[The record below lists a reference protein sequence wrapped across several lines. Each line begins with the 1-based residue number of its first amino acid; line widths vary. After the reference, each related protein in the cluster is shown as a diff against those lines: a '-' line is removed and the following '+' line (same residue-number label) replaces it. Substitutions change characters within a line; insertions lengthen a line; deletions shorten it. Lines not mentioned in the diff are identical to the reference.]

1 MRQIFL
7 SFYHGLDEECV
18 AAISIAFLKRKR
30 KRKKKR
36 LKTVQVKPWLTKRN
50 KLGVENTLLQ
60 EFRLEDEDEDEY
72 KRFLKITPDNFN
84 ELLKPIETDAVIH
97 I

>member
-7 SFYHGLDEECV
+7 SFYHGLDEECA
-18 AAISIAFLKRKR
+18 AAILIAFLKRKR

-36 LKTVQVKPWLTKRN
+36 LKTVQVKLWLTKRN

-60 EFRLEDEDEDEY
+60 EFRLEDEDEY